1 MILDE
6 YVKITLNANN
16 IKYFESLGY
25 EIPRYKDSKGRMSVK
40 SDTKIEIKVSD
51 LSSGSHCLVN
61 VACDICGKHK
71 KLKYRVYLKNIE
83 KYNLYTCKDCCSIKI
98 EKTCLEKYGVKSPS
112 QNKEIYNKVKQTNMD
127 RYGYTSA
134 MQNPM
139 VREKAIQTTLE
150 RYGVENVSQ
159 SKDIQDKVKQTNL
172 ERYGNENYLQS
183 DDFKA
188 KASNTYRERYG
199 ENVTHNMQ
207 IPEVRE
213 KVTHTLY
220 ANGHCA
226 VSKQQKYLNELF
238 NTELNYPFMNYN
250 FDMYDAKNKIDIEYD
265 GSGHDKSVVL
275 GNTDSKTFK
284 RKELV
289 REIYS
294 KFKGI
299 KVMRIVS
306 RRDKLPTDDVLLYML
321 DISRKLLRNHN
332 LCGISTIKWDIDN
345 SCYYTYPNK
354 TKVDFDYGT
363 LKRMR

>member
-6 YVKITLNANN
+6 YVKITLNPSN
-16 IKYFESLGY
+16 IKYFELLGY

-40 SDTKIEIKVSD
+40 TGTELMVKVSD
-51 LSSGSHCLVN
+51 LNSGSHCIIN
-61 VACDICGKHK
+61 VACDICGRRRE
-71 KLKYRVYLKNIE
+71 LEYRVYLKNIK
-83 KYNLYTCKDCCSIKI
+83 KYNMYTCKDCCSIKT

-112 QNKEIYNKVKQTNMD
+112 QNKEIYGKVKQTNMD
-127 RYGYTSA
+127 KYGHTYS
-134 MQNPM
+134 MQNPD
-139 VREKAIQTTLE
+139 V
-150 RYGVENVSQ
+150 VE
-159 SKDIQDKVKQTNL
+159 KVKQTNL
-172 ERYGNENYLQS
+172 KRYGVESASQLTDVQKKIKQTNLKKYGHEYYLQS
-183 DDFKA
+183 DDFKT
-188 KASNTYRERYG
+188 KAINTYRERYG

-213 KVTHTLY
+213 KVTRTLY

-238 NTELNYPFMNYN
+238 GTQLNYPFMNYN
-250 FDMYDAKNKIDIEYD
+250 FDMYDFNNEIDIEYD

-275 GNTDSKTFK
+275 GNIDSKTFK

-294 KFKGI
+294 KLKGI

-306 RRDKLPTDDVLLYML
+306 RRDKLPTDDVLLHMF
-321 DISRKLLRNHN
+321 DISIKLLRNNN

-354 TKVDFDYGT
+354 NKVNFDYGI
-363 LKRMR
+363 LRRMR